1 MCVGDVQCPK
11 GVMTE
16 AQKGLRERNICQK
29 LSPQIQTNFRSQYF
43 GAKKTDF
50 SHSAEDRHP
59 CKNCSKNDNHKTTH
73 EKILLEIFVLEVY
86 LYGCHSFI
94 SSVHNE

>member
-1 MCVGDVQCPK
+1 MSEIISLDLDESQ
-11 GVMTE
+11 E
-16 AQKGLRERNICQK
+16 
-29 LSPQIQTNFRSQYF
+29 SSQYF
-43 GAKKTDF
+43 GAKQAD
-50 SHSAEDRHP
+50 SCRLAEDWHP

-86 LYGCHSFI
+86 LYGCHSCI